1 MPNTREKLIELLE
14 QINGC
19 CPKEDDCYHCKY
31 EALDDCSVYAKADF
45 LIENSVTIQKWIP
58 VTERLP
64 DRKKI
69 IDGEVYYRNVAVRV
83 KNLLHERI
91 AYYDPKIDCWFDTG
105 FFQIRGVTHW
115 AELPEWE
122 PPKGE

>member
-1 MPNTREKLIELLE
+1 MPDRETLIELLLVE
-14 QINGC
+14 FKVQGFLPPYGTVCSIAEDLIANG
-19 CPKEDDCYHCKY
+19 
-31 EALDDCSVYAKADF
+31 
-45 LIENSVTIQKWIP
+45 VTIQQWIP
-58 VTERLP
+58 VSERLP

-91 AYYDPKIDCWFDTG
+91 AYYDPEIDCWFDTG